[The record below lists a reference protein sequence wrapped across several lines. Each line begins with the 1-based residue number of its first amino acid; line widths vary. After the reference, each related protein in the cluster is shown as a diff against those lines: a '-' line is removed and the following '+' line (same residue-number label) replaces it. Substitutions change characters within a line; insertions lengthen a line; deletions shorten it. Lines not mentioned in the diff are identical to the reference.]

1 VRLELP
7 EFTEITQNNAITPF
21 KVIQDKLDLIANT
34 FQTHSQQ
41 TDQYSLQ
48 HSMAQWQSEENVQE
62 KAAFVSES
70 QEVR

>member
-1 VRLELP
+1 VLVSRTQSKLQLHLSSIQFGPLEVY
-7 EFTEITQNNAITPF
+7 TE
-21 KVIQDKLDLIANT
+21 
-34 FQTHSQQ
+34 QTHSQQ

-48 HSMAQWQSEENVQE
+48 RTMAQWQSEENVQE